1 MVERH
6 ELITTC
12 RQIGAMME
20 AGVDILRITRVLRAQ
35 TENPRLLSLYDALD
49 HDLRMGESI
58 ADAMEHAPDVF
69 SPFAVS
75 MVRQGEAQNN
85 LASAFAKLAD
95 FLQKDQEIE
104 DSRFAGGVEGAAAA
118 PPADPTLIAPTAALL
133 TVNALDG
140 LIDRLQTAALRILT
154 ILAGLLLTLGGVW
167 WSVEVGLVERRWLSV
182 LLCSVAALFISAA
195 GVWIRR
201 RMEVDRKR
209 GVRCSFCGQASLD
222 DIPLQHAPRF
232 TGAAICARCAT
243 TITQQYASNPARAGN
258 DSVIPTSRQR
268 AAAPNGPQP
277 NLAGALN
284 APALAPPPELELDV
298 QPDPLGRAASA
309 YIHDGQE
316 RSSAAD
322 TRRNT
327 VPAARAPVAATDEA
341 NFE

>member
-58 ADAMEHAPDVF
+58 ADAMDHAPDVF

-75 MVRQGEAQNN
+75 MVRQGEDQNN
-85 LASAFAKLAD
+85 LAGAFGKLAD

-104 DSRFAGGVEGAAAA
+104 DSRFAGGAVTSAKGIASAA
-118 PPADPTLIAPTAALL
+118 PANSGLIAPTAALL

-140 LIDRLQTAALRILT
+140 LLDRLQIAALRILT

-182 LLCSVAALFISAA
+182 LLCSVAALFISVA
-195 GVWIRR
+195 GVWVRR
-201 RMEVDRKR
+201 RMEEERKQ
-209 GVRCSFCGQASLD
+209 GVRCSFCGEANVD
-222 DIPLQHAPRF
+222 DLPLQHAPRF
-232 TGAAICARCAT
+232 TGAAICAHCAT
-243 TITQQYASNPARAGN
+243 TITRSYDSHAPA
-258 DSVIPTSRQR
+258 TH
-268 AAAPNGPQP
+268 AAPPV
-277 NLAGALN
+277 
-284 APALAPPPELELDV
+284 APATAPGAPPPDAPQPAFTGTLKASVARPTSSFALEQV
-298 QPDPLGRAASA
+298 VASPRG
-309 YIHDGQE
+309 GQE
-316 RSSAAD
+316 HKPAGDQQWNQTPGPRSSVAAD
-322 TRRNT
+322 E
-327 VPAARAPVAATDEA
+327 AT
-341 NFE
+341 FE

>member
-58 ADAMEHAPDVF
+58 GDAMEHAPDVF
-69 SPFAVS
+69 SPFAIS

-85 LASAFAKLAD
+85 LAGAFAKLAD

-104 DSRFAGGVEGAAAA
+104 DSRFAVGTEGTPAAT
-118 PPADPTLIAPTAALL
+118 PTDANLIAPTAALL

-140 LIDRLQTAALRILT
+140 LLDRLQVAALRILT

-182 LLCSVAALFISAA
+182 LLYSVAALFISAA
-195 GVWIRR
+195 GVWMRR
-201 RMEVDRKR
+201 RMEEDRKQ
-209 GVRCSFCGQASLD
+209 GVRCSFCGEASGED
-222 DIPLQHAPRF
+222 SPLQHAPRF

-243 TITQQYASNPARAGN
+243 TITQHY
-258 DSVIPTSRQR
+258 
-268 AAAPNGPQP
+268 
-277 NLAGALN
+277 
-284 APALAPPPELELDV
+284 
-298 QPDPLGRAASA
+298 
-309 YIHDGQE
+309 DGH
-316 RSSAAD
+316 
-322 TRRNT
+322 
-327 VPAARAPVAATDEA
+327 APVAGATPSTTPPATTPQARQPDATPQAFAGTLKAPAPRTEPPVSREQAASSPGDEQEQKVAGTQQWSKNTGTRSAVTADEA
-341 NFE
+341 SFE